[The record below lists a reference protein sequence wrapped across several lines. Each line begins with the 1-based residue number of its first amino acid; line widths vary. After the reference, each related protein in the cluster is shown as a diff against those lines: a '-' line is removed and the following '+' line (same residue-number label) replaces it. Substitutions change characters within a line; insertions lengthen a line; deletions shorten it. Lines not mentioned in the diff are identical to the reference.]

1 MGNNRVRESQSRI
14 APAVGRHARN
24 NDCPSA
30 LKCQLEYTDDVRFE
44 GSGTQQLLRF
54 HLVNAGV
61 SPQPNLSAAQS
72 RSPVGVLPMSLLT
85 RGCGEE

>member
-14 APAVGRHARN
+14 ALPVGRDARD

-30 LKCQLEYTDDVRFE
+30 LKCQLEYTDHVRFE

-54 HLVNAGV
+54 HLLNAGV

-72 RSPVGVLPMSLLT
+72 RSPVGVLRVSLLT
-85 RGCGEE
+85 CGCGEE